1 MRVSRG
7 PRVRNQDWNAVMS
20 QKQNLDLS
28 GPPDPI
34 VPFQEIEKPEEHAK
48 HQHAGQSGRFRL

>member
-20 QKQNLDLS
+20 QTQNLDLS

-34 VPFQEIEKPEEHAK
+34 APFQEIEKPEEHAK